1 MGSIVEMTENS
12 MAKLEDRLVKKFT
25 PSVQQR
31 ENGLKKKKTTTIKQN
46 FKALWDN
53 NKRPN
58 ISISIPEVGEKIWG

>member
-31 ENGLKKKKTTTIKQN
+31 ENGLKKKKK
-46 FKALWDN
+46 N
-53 NKRPN
+53 N
-58 ISISIPEVGEKIWG
+58 